1 MTVVSE
7 QKLNIIWTERGSSIA
22 GTRITLYD
30 VMDHFRTNRSH
41 HHIAHKLGLTIEQI
55 DFAIAYIETHQEQL
69 ETEYQTC
76 LETEK
81 EIRQYWDKHNYD
93 RFAKIVSIS
102 PKPEQVVLRA
112 KLTAWNDRIK
122 AAT

>member
-30 VMDHFRTNRSH
+30 VMNHLKANRSPH
-41 HHIAHKLGLTIEQI
+41 YIAHKLGLTIEQI
-55 DFAIAYIETHQEQL
+55 DFAIAYVVEHQEQL
-69 ETEYQTC
+69 ETEYKAC

-81 EIRQYWDKHNYD
+81 EIRQYWDEHNHD
-93 RFAKIVSIS
+93 RFAKIAAIA
-102 PKPEQVVLRA
+102 PNPEQVVLRE

-122 AAT
+122 ASA